1 MKATYLPTG
10 LCKCLPDESRCGWTD
25 ESLTAHLREGMP
37 NDYQFRAELL
47 LRARDRARLCKEA
60 LEAFQHDAADP
71 DDLAT
76 KRELKARTTELD
88 EARADERF
96 AESMLTRVEEAAA
109 AAL

>member
-1 MKATYLPTG
+1 MKTYLPSG
-10 LCKCLPDESRCGWTD
+10 LCKCLPDEARCGWTD
-25 ESLTAHLREGMP
+25 ESLTAHLREGLP

-47 LRARDRARLCKEA
+47 LRARERAHLC
-60 LEAFQHDAADP
+60 AAAVENFKLSANDL

-76 KRELKARTTELD
+76 KRALKALTTELE

-96 AESMLTRVEEAAA
+96 AASMLTRVEEAAA